1 MTAFLRSR
9 RLSTLLAA
17 ANQTAAN
24 ASMIRSGQTMRE
36 AEREGRV
43 GLCPDCRHVRV
54 VRSRMNQD
62 YYRCE
67 RSTADARYPKYPR
80 LPVLRCDGYDP
91 VEPRA
96 PGVIHRRVA
105 QPR

>member
-1 MTAFLRSR
+1 
-9 RLSTLLAA
+9 
-17 ANQTAAN
+17 
-24 ASMIRSGQTMRE
+24 MRE
-36 AEREGRV
+36 TEREGRV
-43 GLCPDCRHVRV
+43 GLCPGCPHVRV
-54 VRSRMNQD
+54 VRSRTNQD

-91 VEPRA
+91 VEPPPFRKPVSPGDPSGRDRPSA
-96 PGVIHRRVA
+96 GVIHRRVA